1 MARLASVR
9 QFNVSTFQL
18 PWLCGNF
25 VVQLWWTRTYRG
37 HILIGQYR
45 TTWSTE
51 GCQTTNIP
59 WSPRRKGE
67 FARLPKCMEN
77 FVADNYLGIV
87 PYLATLQP
95 LVAHPLVFIGWQ
107 GPDRCW
113 ALRRTYGL
121 KEHAEPSADTWIM
134 WYIPFMRRRLH
145 FLASSWAPVNQHEFS
160 RIDKC
165 RIHFVQFILVNFH
178 SQHPPIRIIF
188 NQLDHNL
195 ILYCNSCAH

>member
-37 HILIGQYR
+37 HMITPVKLKLYSTCPYMAIQPYTALYSSIQGNSELLRLMMCILIGQYR

-87 PYLATLQP
+87 PYLATPQP
-95 LVAHPLVFIGWQ
+95 LVAHPWQLSIGSPLEYICSPLQKFWLSETF
-107 GPDRCW
+107 GD
-113 ALRRTYGL
+113 
-121 KEHAEPSADTWIM
+121 PSKT
-134 WYIPFMRRRLH
+134 
-145 FLASSWAPVNQHEFS
+145 
-160 RIDKC
+160 
-165 RIHFVQFILVNFH
+165 
-178 SQHPPIRIIF
+178 
-188 NQLDHNL
+188 
-195 ILYCNSCAH
+195 